1 MVESC
6 ALVSVQSVAGDEGHT
21 CALVSVSGL
30 VFNGVL
36 KGDLKGCES
45 VRDALSSRRRFD
57 GCRCV
62 MACSKCDGEHSLDQF
77 GNYAGFSILVDCKVG
92 EYKVNI
98 DVVVE
103 IAELSPLR
111 ICACLT

>member
-1 MVESC
+1 MREDCSGLRRAVVVDTGLGFGGKDMVESC
-6 ALVSVQSVAGDEGHT
+6 ALVSVPSVAGVEGHT
-21 CALVSVSGL
+21 WALVSVSGL

-62 MACSKCDGEHSLDQF
+62 MVCSKSDGEHSLDQLATMLLASAF
-77 GNYAGFSILVDCKVG
+77 W
-92 EYKVNI
+92 
-98 DVVVE
+98 
-103 IAELSPLR
+103 
-111 ICACLT
+111 